1 MNVILSAYIALADLN
16 LWIKTNLNEQLTLTD
31 IPSIISNRFVYI
43 VENWST
49 IKIYLLNTI
58 DSYTDPARLKSEID
72 KFESIAVIYRA
83 DSSKKIPPLS
93 NLLDNYYSVFDSMMI
108 DDIPVSTIE
117 QKKIDSEVARVQSFI
132 KNDFIDIRK
141 KLESGRD
148 AVADTVGATDTD
160 YNRIYGRSP
169 LPALLNRSILQV
181 RVSLAF
187 QKAIQSIEDILA
199 NENILK
205 TQAFIDPFAF
215 ARANANNP
223 DIDIES
229 FSSGRLTKL
238 NYGESLRTLAYRT
251 MEDSEKWI
259 EIAIANG
266 LKPPYIDEIGES
278 VYIVANAKGNTINVS
293 KTDANGIANKE
304 KFYVNQIVIL
314 QSDVCKT
321 PDQRLVVNIR
331 ETPISGEL
339 VIELNGESD
348 LDKYKK
354 IDNSYVRVYKPNT
367 INSNFYIL
375 IPSTEE
381 APQKIKEDPWFLK
394 SKSEDEKKAGIDL
407 LLNSDC
413 DLVFSPLGEI
423 SLSYGVDNANQAVKI
438 LMNTSQGDLVQY
450 LDYGMPLAIGEK
462 NTSQDDV
469 KRQLSEEIS
478 RQIGNDSRFDRLDYL
493 SVEYIGALDS
503 PSAYRIVMGV
513 VLAGGSTVIPISFSV
528 NVS

>member
-1 MNVILSAYIALADLN
+1 
-16 LWIKTNLNEQLTLTD
+16 
-31 IPSIISNRFVYI
+31 
-43 VENWST
+43 
-49 IKIYLLNTI
+49 
-58 DSYTDPARLKSEID
+58 
-72 KFESIAVIYRA
+72 
-83 DSSKKIPPLS
+83 
-93 NLLDNYYSVFDSMMI
+93 
-108 DDIPVSTIE
+108 
-117 QKKIDSEVARVQSFI
+117 
-132 KNDFIDIRK
+132 
-141 KLESGRD
+141 
-148 AVADTVGATDTD
+148 
-160 YNRIYGRSP
+160 
-169 LPALLNRSILQV
+169 
-181 RVSLAF
+181 
-187 QKAIQSIEDILA
+187 
-199 NENILK
+199 
-205 TQAFIDPFAF
+205 
-215 ARANANNP
+215 
-223 DIDIES
+223 
-229 FSSGRLTKL
+229 L

-251 MEDSEKWI
+251 MGDSEKWI

-278 VYIVANAKGNTINVS
+278 MYIIANAKGNTINIS
-293 KTDANGIANKE
+293 KIDANGIANKE

-314 QSDVCKT
+314 QSDTYKN

-331 ETPISGEL
+331 EIPISGEL
-339 VIELNGESD
+339 VIELDGESD

-394 SKSEDEKKAGIDL
+394 SKSEDEKRAGIDL

-423 SLSYGVDNANQAVKI
+423 SLSYGLDNANQAIKI
-438 LMNTSQGDLVQY
+438 LMNTLQGNLVKY
-450 LDYGMPLAIGEK
+450 LDYGMPITVGDK
-462 NTSQDDV
+462 NTSQDEI

-503 PSAYRIVMGV
+503 PSAYRIIIGV